1 MSFHVFEKKVSLRP
15 ISDRSIRR
23 TDFFFNV
30 RFKRGILLYQNVF
43 FLPHLDALCKPNLMV
58 KTECSGRGRC
68 EDGQCVCNK
77 VPVSYAIISYCLSSF
92 MNYVTNRI
100 CLVIIIMLSSNLTGV
115 KNYFIRESLVC
126 FDNCYA
132 LKV

>member
-1 MSFHVFEKKVSLRP
+1 MSALREGFCC
-15 ISDRSIRR
+15 IK
-23 TDFFFNV
+23 TF
-30 RFKRGILLYQNVF
+30 F

-77 VPVSYAIISYCLSSF
+77 VPVSYAVISYCLSSCVY
-92 MNYVTNRI
+92 MNYVMNNI

-115 KNYFIRESLVC
+115 KNYFIRQSPVC
-126 FDNCYA
+126 
-132 LKV
+132 LKGMKYCGYLIPRIFEYFHVNLLYLGFCF